1 MPTLDD
7 IIKDINNKQFKR
19 NYLSIDPVEFK
30 NNLEAIGNAVVES
43 GVFKIGKHNKTTYNM
58 LVKYYV
64 GSADFENKTYT
75 LTVLEDGQEKKLTFN
90 HSYKKGVCLCGNFG
104 SGKSDCMTIFNYV
117 SKRYGIGLHSNKI
130 NCKTLEVD
138 FKAFGYEYLMRFK
151 KGVWL
156 LEDLGLE
163 ELQTKHFG
171 TNDNIIEAV
180 INMLYDNWRD
190 TGTPVFITTNL
201 NAKAMYE
208 RYGKRLA
215 ERIFEMCNF
224 LTLAGENLRPDKIN

>member
-1 MPTLDD
+1 MPSLDD
-7 IIKDINNKQFKR
+7 IIKDINAKQFKR
-19 NYLSIDPVEFK
+19 KYLEITAERFK
-30 NNLEAIGNAVVES
+30 SDLVAIGNAIVES
-43 GVFKIGKHNKTTYNM
+43 GVFKIGKHNTSTYNM
-58 LVKYYV
+58 LSKYYA
-64 GSADFENKTYT
+64 GAADFENNKYKVKVKENDKEDVLTY
-75 LTVLEDGQEKKLTFN
+75 DCSF
-90 HSYKKGVCLCGNFG
+90 KKGICLSGNFG
-104 SGKSDCMTIFNYV
+104 SGKSDCMAIYNNI
-117 SKRYGIGLHSNKI
+117 SKLYGIGLLAKKV

-138 FKAFGYEYLMRFK
+138 FKALGYEYLFRFK
-151 KGVWL
+151 KDVWL

-201 NAKAMYE
+201 NGAEIYE

-215 ERIFEMCNF
+215 ERIFEMCNVFF
-224 LTLAGENLRPDKIN
+224 LHGENLRRKKQ